1 MNFRFLGYNHFMK
14 KKILDAFYT
23 YEKIKSENHIKSTAA
38 ITLPMTIICNML
50 HSSGKHIYEKYG
62 LTQAEVDMLFAL
74 HIYKEGLTAK
84 EVSARMVFSS
94 GGTSKVVK
102 KLETKEL
109 IYKKS
114 SLEDKRSC
122 LLYLQEKAK
131 KIVEECM
138 PLFRENNKYF
148 YDVLDD
154 EEKKFLEKA
163 FKKILYSIAEKKEK

>member
-1 MNFRFLGYNHFMK
+1 MNFRILWYNNFMK

-23 YEKIKSENHIKSTAA
+23 YEKINSEKDNKSIVA
-38 ITLPMTIICNML
+38 ITLPMTIICDMI
-50 HSSGKHIYEKYG
+50 HSSSKHIYEKYE

-84 EVSARMVFSS
+84 EVSERMVFSS

-109 IYKKS
+109 IYKKN
-114 SLEDKRSC
+114 SLKDKRSC

-138 PLFRENNKYF
+138 PQFRENDKYF
-148 YDVLDD
+148 YDVLDE
-154 EEKKFLEKA
+154 EEKKVLEKA